1 MKSLYHLVLLSRGRM
16 VLTAIE
22 GPVGD
27 DEETKARIDL
37 LRALVPTNAL
47 FGLGA
52 LCCALLSLTRRVETW
67 DARVL
72 LILFSWW
79 ALSSGVVFLG
89 ARAAL
94 KKLA

>member
-1 MKSLYHLVLLSRGRM
+1 VKALYHLVLLSRGRT

-27 DEETKARIDL
+27 VEQTKARIDL

-52 LCCALLSLTRRVETW
+52 MCCVLLGLTRRVETW
-67 DARVL
+67 DVRVL
-72 LILFSWW
+72 LVLFSWW

-89 ARAAL
+89 ARVAL
-94 KKLA
+94 KKLE